1 MRLAQVAF
9 DLDRLERATAVLDQV
24 GVLARVFEAQLLV
37 ARRGENM
44 GLLSDPA
51 HLLVEACGPSNV
63 DTVLVDGRILKRDG
77 KLTHIDVENLT
88 AKTSSEFNSL
98 RQRANWR
105 V

>member
-1 MRLAQVAF
+1 
-9 DLDRLERATAVLDQV
+9 
-24 GVLARVFEAQLLV
+24 
-37 ARRGENM
+37 
-44 GLLSDPA
+44 
-51 HLLVEACGPSNV
+51 VEACGPSNI

-77 KLTHIDVENLT
+77 KLTHIDVETLT